1 MAAKPAFSMVKALFS
16 FLPQRPRRDTEERL
30 LVEDEVIVELKA
42 VDELAPIHDAQLIS
56 YLKLSGR
63 KVGLLINF
71 NVVVLKDGITRKV
84 L

>member
-1 MAAKPAFSMVKALFS
+1 MKAFLL
-16 FLPQRPRRDTEERL
+16 FLPQRSRRDTEERL

-56 YLKLSGR
+56 YLNLSGR

-71 NVVVLKDGITRKV
+71 NVRRLKDGIRRKV
-84 L
+84 N